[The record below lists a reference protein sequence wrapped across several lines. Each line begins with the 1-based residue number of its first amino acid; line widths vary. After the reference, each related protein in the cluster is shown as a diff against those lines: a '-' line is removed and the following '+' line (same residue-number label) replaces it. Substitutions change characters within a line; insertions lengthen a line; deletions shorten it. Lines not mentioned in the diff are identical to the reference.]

1 MTVRKK
7 PKSEEEFIQQASTVV
22 EQKSSAPEPEKAK
35 VRKTE
40 LRVPENIYLALENHL
55 QPLDIKP
62 SRNQWILM
70 AIKEKIA
77 RDSKAQESS

>member
-7 PKSEEEFIQQASTVV
+7 PTSENDFLQQASTVV
-22 EQKSSAPEPEKAK
+22 EQKVSVAEPEKAK

-40 LRVPENIYLALENHL
+40 LRVPEGLFLALENHL
-55 QPLDIKP
+55 QPLDVKP

-70 AIKEKIA
+70 AIKEKLD
-77 RDSKAQESS
+77 RDS